1 MTYQLPLTLYAD
13 DAVLI
18 CHEKSQHTLKAKIK
32 KYVASNKLSL
42 NFDKTHC
49 MLYSNK
55 NKPQQHVFF

>member
-1 MTYQLPLTLYAD
+1 MALYAD

-18 CHEKSQHTLKAKIK
+18 CHEKSKFTLKAKTEK
-32 KYVASNKLSL
+32 ELKNVKSWVASNKLSS

-55 NKPQQHVFF
+55 SKRQ